1 MTEIIVQTGNDGKQI
16 ALVENG
22 KLIEYYEEN
31 DEYKRKEGNIY
42 IGIVKDVISGMQS
55 AFVDIGTEKNSFI
68 HLKDILPKIDE
79 TKETQ
84 KENIAISKAVKP
96 NQKLLVQVKKDS
108 NEKKG
113 ARVSTHINLP
123 SKYIALLPNT
133 DIITVSQKIE
143 DKKEQERLIKL
154 VKENLSDGNGA
165 IIRTSAQN
173 KEKEVVDDIKK
184 VEKKWN
190 DIIQTSINPE
200 LKKPQ
205 LLYKS
210 ESIIEKMLIDLTD
223 STIEKITV
231 NDKKVKKELDDFK
244 KENQEY
250 SNLKI
255 EIKEKENLLNTYDLD
270 KQIEKIKNRKIW
282 LKCGGFI
289 TIDKTEALTAIDVNT
304 GKYTGNQNLEQT
316 VYKVNTEATIEIAK
330 QLRLRDVGGIII
342 IDYIDM
348 KKEENKEK
356 IEKLLKEELKKDR
369 SKTQVEGFT
378 KLDLMELTRKHIC
391 SHKD

>member
-84 KENIAISKAVKP
+84 RENIEIGKAIKI

-143 DKKEQERLIKL
+143 NKKEQERLIKL

-173 KEKEVVDDIKK
+173 KEKEVIDDIKK

-190 DIIQTSINPE
+190 DIIQTSISPE

-210 ESIIEKMLIDLTD
+210 ESIIEKMLIDLADT
-223 STIEKITV
+223 TIEKITV
-231 NDKKVKKELDDFK
+231 NDKTVKKELEDFK

-255 EIKEKENLLNTYDLD
+255 EVKEKENLFNIYDLD
-270 KQIEKIKNRKIW
+270 KQVERTKNRKIW

-330 QLRLRDVGGIII
+330 QLRLRDIGGIII

-391 SHKD
+391 SHRD